1 MSMLSLRV
9 LPGGEIRAEH
19 RSVVVCG
26 VLALVALVLGFGGLC
41 YGDGWSTPGDVVA
54 ALDGDG
60 TIDFQVTHWRLPRAT
75 AALLFG
81 AALGLSGAIFQ
92 NLTRNPLGT
101 PDVIGLDQGA
111 FTGVL
116 LMITFGQTA
125 STVTGVGLGGG
136 AGLALAALAGGIL
149 AAALIYLLAAGPG
162 YSGLRLIVM
171 GIAINAILG
180 AANSFIILR
189 ADLDVAIAATAWS
202 AGSINGTGWSDL
214 AVPAL
219 VIIALGLLLAGM
231 ARPMHQLALG
241 DDVAV
246 ASGVGL
252 VTLRLG
258 LAGVGVALT
267 AVVTAAAGPII
278 FVALA
283 APQIGRRLAGSA
295 GVTLA
300 PAALTGAVLLA
311 AADLTAQAAF
321 APVMLPVGV
330 VTSAFGGIYLLWLLL
345 REVR

>member
-1 MSMLSLRV
+1 MLA
-9 LPGGEIRAEH
+9 GGALI
-19 RSVVVCG
+19 
-26 VLALVALVLGFGGLC
+26 LVALLLGFGGLC
-41 YGDGWSTPGDVVA
+41 YGDGWSRPAEVVA

-60 TIDFQVTHWRLPRAT
+60 TIGFQVTHWRLPRAA

-101 PDVIGLDQGA
+101 PDVIGLDQGS

-116 LMITFGQTA
+116 LMITLGQSSA
-125 STVTGVGLGGG
+125 TVTGVGLSGG
-136 AGLALAALAGGIL
+136 AELAVAALVGGLLAAV
-149 AAALIYLLAAGPG
+149 LIYLLAAGPG

-171 GIAINAILG
+171 GIAVNAILG
-180 AANSFIILR
+180 AINSFIILR

-202 AGSINGTGWSDL
+202 AGSINGIGWDDL
-214 AVPAL
+214 AIPAM
-219 VIIALGLLLAGM
+219 VILMLGVLLAGL
-231 ARPMHQLALG
+231 ARPMQQLALG

-252 VTLRLG
+252 VHLRLG
-258 LAGVGVALT
+258 LVGIGVALT

-300 PAALTGAVLLA
+300 PAALTGAALLA
-311 AADLTAQAAF
+311 AADLAAQAAL

-345 REVR
+345 REAR